1 VDLVRNRH
9 IRPQAIH
16 LKMEKRTLEGKVLE
30 DDGTVVDPIPAW
42 VVLIHVGLGDG
53 DGVGDVVQSDI
64 VVFDVLGDTLSA
76 DPRLKVGGGQCAGRR
91 VQYRHSSYLEPSPVQ
106 GVDHRNILYTHQTG
120 DQTVSN
126 ESFLHTVNTFLSSP
140 KVISRTVLT

>member
-1 VDLVRNRH
+1 MNACYIKV
-9 IRPQAIH
+9 
-16 LKMEKRTLEGKVLE
+16 KERTFEGKVLE
-30 DDGTVVDPIPAW
+30 NDGTVIDSIPAW

-91 VQYRHSSYLEPSPVQ
+91 VQHRHSSYLEPSTIQ
-106 GVDHRNILYTHQTG
+106 GVNHRDILFSHPRRVVRPCQIDGSLFVAPRNIS
-120 DQTVSN
+120 V
-126 ESFLHTVNTFLSSP
+126 SSP